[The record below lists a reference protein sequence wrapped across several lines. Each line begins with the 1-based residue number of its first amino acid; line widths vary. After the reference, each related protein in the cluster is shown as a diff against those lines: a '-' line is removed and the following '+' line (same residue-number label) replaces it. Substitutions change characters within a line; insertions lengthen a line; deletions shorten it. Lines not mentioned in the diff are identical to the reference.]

1 MNEEMQQCNIQGK
14 EIKTRFWT
22 GVFGIVFS
30 FLFLISIFLFKDLN
44 FIYGF
49 FISAFIASIGFIQ
62 AREKYCVYVGIFDL
76 LKDFQ
81 NHKKEILHIL
91 RSIGISLFISM
102 ILSLSILILILWFF
116 NLILA

>member
-1 MNEEMQQCNIQGK
+1 MNEEIQQCNIQGK
-14 EIKTRFWT
+14 EVKIRFWT
-22 GVFGIVFS
+22 GVFGTVFS
-30 FLFLISIFLFKDLN
+30 LLFLIFIFIFRDLN

-91 RSIGISLFISM
+91 RSIGISLLIS
-102 ILSLSILILILWFF
+102 IVLSLILLFLIP
-116 NLILA
+116 LIIAG